1 MSKLVFERTGAA
13 LWAQVNVLGFSC
25 MVLLWHVNMQRDK
38 TQGSTS
44 DRCLPPEQRSVRLSR
59 EKELVAKGGWFQAEH
74 FPSHWVPLCSNPAA
88 QHRQDMSSWISEVDR
103 DVCANYHLIHNEAIE
118 MGIIIDSH
126 LTDKEIESW
135 TYPRHKLMCK
145 QTAQTIPGCTKK
157 NVPAFGFTCCGFLT
171 RSQPLSSGK
180 ATSS

>member
-59 EKELVAKGGWFQAEH
+59 EKEIVAKGGWFQAEH
-74 FPSHWVPLCSNPAA
+74 FLSRWVPLCSNPAA
-88 QHRQDMSSWISEVDR
+88 QHQQEMSS
-103 DVCANYHLIHNEAIE
+103 
-118 MGIIIDSH
+118 
-126 LTDKEIESW
+126 
-135 TYPRHKLMCK
+135 
-145 QTAQTIPGCTKK
+145 
-157 NVPAFGFTCCGFLT
+157 
-171 RSQPLSSGK
+171 
-180 ATSS
+180 